1 MWTEADARLPVVVV
15 GGGMAGLAAAW
26 RLHRAG
32 VPVTLLEKCER
43 VGGVVGTVEV
53 GGHRFERGPTTVL
66 ASSEHI
72 TTLVDE
78 LGLGDAVVTSD
89 ERGHRRFVWRHGEL
103 HELPG
108 GPGALF
114 GTRLLSWRGKLRL
127 FAEPFIRAPAAADR
141 QDETVSSFLGRR
153 LGKEAVSALIDP
165 FVTGVFAGTPATLGA
180 DAFPR
185 LVAFERESGSLV
197 RGMIAMRKATRAAAA
212 AGRGAPA
219 ARSSPGRTPLLTFP
233 EGLATLPR
241 TIRRALG
248 TRVRLGHDVF
258 ALEPRSDGR
267 GWQVHAVADERQ
279 VHYDASAVILAVP
292 AYAAATLVE
301 RVDREVS
308 VLLAAVPHPHVATI
322 GLGYPRGAVTHPL
335 DGFGL
340 LCAGDSPLPEGCEP
354 ILGAL
359 FVSSIF
365 AGRAPDGHVSISVM
379 IGGSRDPE
387 AADRS
392 DGELVSRARRAI
404 GLLLGARG
412 EPTAVSVARWRQ
424 AIPQYP
430 PGHARHMT
438 EVSERLRRH
447 AGLHLA
453 GNYLAGVGL
462 EPTIGSGIAA
472 ASAVIEA
479 SPPA

>member
-1 MWTEADARLPVVVV
+1 MSTEADARLPVVVV

-26 RLHRAG
+26 RLDRAG
-32 VPVTLLEKCER
+32 LPVTLLEKGED
-43 VGGVVGTVEV
+43 VGGVVGTVVV
-53 GGHRFERGPTTVL
+53 GGHCFERGPTTVL
-66 ASSEHI
+66 ASSEYI
-72 TTLVDE
+72 TTLVSE
-78 LGLGDAVVTSD
+78 VGLDDAVITSN
-89 ERGHRRFVWRHGEL
+89 EAGHRRFVWRHGEL

-127 FAEPFIRAPAAADR
+127 FAEPFIRAPSGDGPPE
-141 QDETVSSFLGRR
+141 ETVSSFLGRR

-165 FVTGVFAGTPATLGA
+165 FVTGVFAGSPDSLGA

-185 LVAFERESGSLV
+185 LVAWEQEHGSLV
-197 RGMIAMRKATRAAAA
+197 RGAIAMRKAKRAAAA
-212 AGRGAPA
+212 QSGEA
-219 ARSSPGRTPLLTFP
+219 ADRSSPGRTPLLTFP

-241 TIRRALG
+241 TIRKALG

-258 ALEPRSDGR
+258 ALEPRPGGS
-267 GWQVHAVADERQ
+267 GWQVHAVADDRQ
-279 VHYDASAVILAVP
+279 VNYDASAVILAVP
-292 AYAAATLVE
+292 AYAAGTLVE
-301 RVDREVS
+301 RVDRDVS
-308 VLLAAVPHPHVATI
+308 ATLASIPHPHVATI
-322 GLGYPRGAVTHPL
+322 GLGYARSAVNHPL

-340 LCAGDSPLPEGCEP
+340 LCAGDSPLPEDCPP

-365 AGRAPDGHVSISVM
+365 EGRAPDGHVSVNVM

-392 DGELVSRARRAI
+392 DGELVARARKAL

-412 EPTAVSVARWRQ
+412 EPTAVSVTRWRK

-430 PGHARHMT
+430 PGHSAHMADVA
-438 EVSERLRRH
+438 EKLRAH
-447 AGLHLA
+447 PGLHLA
-453 GNYLAGVGL
+453 GNYLGGVGL
-462 EPTIGSGIAA
+462 DPTIGSGMAA
-472 ASAVIEA
+472 ASAVVEA
-479 SPPA
+479 SSAA